1 MKKNF
6 SYIFVIYFL
15 FSCTSQKQTTN
26 SQTTIHYKGYR
37 IEDAKK
43 TDSNVV
49 NMLAPYAKTINSTM
63 NSVIG
68 FSTKGLTKKQPES
81 ELGNFMTDCMKAMA
95 EKKFG
100 KHVDA
105 AFVNYGGIRSYIPKG
120 DITIGKIYEL
130 MPFDNLLV
138 LQDIKG
144 SVLLSFLNKIAER
157 GSWPQSGLLIKLKDK
172 KIAEVTINGKP
183 IDENA
188 TYTIANSDYIAN
200 GGDDCEMLK
209 GIPIN
214 NNGLLLRDVIIE
226 FVQQLTKEGKP
237 IDWKLDGRT
246 TY

>member
-1 MKKNF
+1 MKKNL
-6 SYIFVIYFL
+6 STIIIIFFL
-15 FSCTSQKQTTN
+15 LSCQSQKQTTTT
-26 SQTTIHYKGYR
+26 QTTLHYKGYR
-37 IEDAKK
+37 IEDVKK

-63 NSVIG
+63 NTVIG

-120 DITIGKIYEL
+120 DISIGKIYEL

-138 LQDIKG
+138 LQDLKG
-144 SVLLSFLNKIAER
+144 SVLLSFLNKIVER
-157 GSWPQSGLLIKLKDK
+157 GSWPQSGLEIKLKDK
-172 KIAEVTINGKP
+172 KIASVTINGKP
-183 IDENA
+183 IEENT
-188 TYTIANSDYIAN
+188 TYTIANTDYIAN

-209 GIPIN
+209 GIPMYNI
-214 NNGLLLRDVIIE
+214 GLLLRDIIIE